1 MKNKI
6 EDQRNEFKIKL
17 TEDLEKTVISF
28 LNADGGNLYIGV
40 NDKGIIEG
48 VKGNIDLL
56 QRTIKDRIKDN
67 IRPSIMGLFD
77 VVLLEQENKKYI
89 KIIVAKGYEKPYY
102 IKGMGMSPDSCFIRV
117 GSSIESMSEEN
128 ILNLFSKRVRNSLK
142 NIKSPIKELDFK
154 TLKIYYQESGY
165 EINDNFLNKL
175 DLYTNNN
182 EFNYIAYLLSDNNH
196 ISVQFAK
203 YWNRCV

>member
-154 TLKIYYQESGY
+154 TLKIY
-165 EINDNFLNKL
+165 
-175 DLYTNNN
+175 
-182 EFNYIAYLLSDNNH
+182 
-196 ISVQFAK
+196 
-203 YWNRCV
+203 